1 MVYYVYLI
9 HTLDKYPI
17 KSYVGYTNNL
27 ENRLSKHNS
36 NLGAKST
43 KGYKWIVIYK
53 KRFINK
59 NKALSYEY
67 SLKKDK
73 KERLKLLNEFIK
85 SKNKNSN
92 NFTL

>member
-1 MVYYVYLI
+1 MVYYVYFI
-9 HTLDKYPI
+9 KTLDGYPV
-17 KSYVGYTNNL
+17 KTYVGYTNNL

-59 NKALSYEY
+59 NEALSYEY

-73 KERLKLLNEFIK
+73 KKRLKLLNEFIK
-85 SKNKNSN
+85 SKDKNSN
-92 NFTL
+92 NSSL